1 MDEDVRRQL
10 LRLEGEVRGIK
21 AALGVIIGTIV
32 NDRML
37 MGEIFLRLRA
47 LPLLT
52 DETLDPNIR
61 GGVEDALDAINKA
74 LAKGG

>member
-21 AALGVIIGTIV
+21 VALGTIINTIV
-32 NDRML
+32 DDKVL
-37 MGEIFLRLRA
+37 MGEVFLRLHS

-61 GGVEDALDAINKA
+61 GGVEDALDVINKA
-74 LAKGG
+74 LAKEG